1 MSASKP
7 HFMRTLTRSYLRPF
21 CLLILMLLCASS
33 VCHRMYILISPSSV
47 IFSMLHLLSI
57 PYFLHHNYTPYYV
70 LFPNTFL
77 ILNRE
82 SSVYPLLSSSFP
94 KICSNYFKIITSIV
108 QTVLFYILK
117 FSFNS
122 WLVRSFSLLNS
133 QNSYSLL

>member
-7 HFMRTLTRSYLRPF
+7 HFMRTFTRSYLRPF

-33 VCHRMYILISPSSV
+33 VCHRMYILISPSSI

-94 KICSNYFKIITSIV
+94 KICSNCIIQNYSC
-108 QTVLFYILK
+108 
-117 FSFNS
+117 N
-122 WLVRSFSLLNS
+122 SLLVLI
-133 QNSYSLL
+133 YLLYKSIFIFHS